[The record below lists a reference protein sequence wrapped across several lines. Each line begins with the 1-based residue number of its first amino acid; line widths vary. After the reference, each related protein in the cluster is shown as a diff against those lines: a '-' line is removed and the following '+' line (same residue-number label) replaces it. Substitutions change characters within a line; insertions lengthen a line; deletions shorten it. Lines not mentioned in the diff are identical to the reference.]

1 MLEDRSYMR
10 APRYEGKLSATVWLM
25 IGITGAF
32 MLQEIIRVYG
42 NNRVLGYLALSGSGL
57 AKGYLWQ
64 LVSFQFLHGGLFHLL
79 CNLIGLW
86 FFGRFVEDRLGAGRM
101 LRLFFFCGVLG
112 GLTQVLVGLLAPK
125 VFAPVILGASAGV
138 LGLLATF
145 ALLEPEG
152 VILLFFVLPV
162 RAKYILWAS
171 VGLALFFTI
180 VPSDR
185 GVAHAAHLG
194 GLLGGIAYVRW
205 GLAYERVVQGWF
217 SRRQMR
223 PARPRWEMARTT
235 AAKRSFWQR
244 SKAAGEVE
252 DLPAAEFISREV
264 DPILDKISAHGI
276 QSLTERERRILEAAR
291 QKMSKR

>member
-10 APRYEGKLSATVWLM
+10 VPRYEGKLSATVWLM

-32 MLQEIIRVYG
+32 MLQEILRVYA
-42 NNRVLGYLALSGSGL
+42 NSRLLGYLALSGSGL
-57 AKGYLWQ
+57 ARGFLWQ
-64 LVSFQFLHGGLFHLL
+64 LVTFQFMHGGLFHLL

-86 FFGRFVEDRLGAGRM
+86 FFGRFVEERLGAGRM
-101 LRLFFFCGVLG
+101 LRIFFLCGLLG
-112 GLTQVLVGLLAPK
+112 GLAQVLVSLLAPRF
-125 VFAPVILGASAGV
+125 FAPVILGASAGV

-180 VPSDR
+180 VPSDP

-205 GLAYERVVQGWF
+205 GLAYEQVVFGWF
-217 SRRQMR
+217 SHR
-223 PARPRWEMARTT
+223 PLRPVRPRWEMARTP
-235 AAKRSFWQR
+235 ASRRSFWQR
-244 SKAAGEVE
+244 SRAASEVE
-252 DLPAAEFISREV
+252 DLPPAEFISREV

-276 QSLTERERRILEAAR
+276 HSLTERERRILEAAR
-291 QKMSKR
+291 EKMSKR